1 MTLIIP
7 ITSIAQV
14 TWLQSFFTIFLGMYY
29 VSVDVLNFPIGCGVE
44 LTSTAREVIS
54 RPGITANKVSSYDI
68 FMNDKIILLNS

>member
-1 MTLIIP
+1 
-7 ITSIAQV
+7 
-14 TWLQSFFTIFLGMYY
+14 MYY